1 MTKLQYP
8 DHNQKMLM
16 DPHDNLWGT
25 SNYVQNMVT
34 SSNGIIFRVNGPF
47 QWGIHRSPVTE
58 ASDVELWCFL
68 WSTPQHA
75 GGLRLHRTHYD
86 VTVMEIPFRYDIKL
100 YLNVRMQLLIILSPG
115 TLSLLYINCNP
126 W

>member
-34 SSNGIIFRVNGPF
+34 SSNGIIFRVTGPSCGEF
-47 QWGIHRSPVTE
+47 TGHRSQRPVT
-58 ASDVELWCFL
+58 
-68 WSTPQHA
+68 WSFDA
-75 GGLRLHRTHYD
+75 FFDLRLNTPVVWD
-86 VTVMEIPFRYDIKL
+86 FIAPIMT
-100 YLNVRMQLLIILSPG
+100 
-115 TLSLLYINCNP
+115 SL
-126 W
+126 